1 MSGKRDLTSFWSSL
15 SRQCR
20 LTVAVTAIVVV
31 VLLILL
37 ASLNLWNRH
46 QAAVAQGECRIA
58 KEQYSTFESRAKH
71 LDTDSD
77 VQPATVITASQV
89 ADTKTVDTLHAK
101 LTAFTQ
107 KPPKKASCTI
117 GNAATIRQTTVI
129 LHKSLNDRN
138 TAKTAVVRA
147 ARAVVASRDAKSLA
161 DAKSSLSKAVKAAQG
176 TLDSSHGKVADNKT
190 RETLQK
196 SLDAANKVL
205 ADKSVKDPQKYRDAQ
220 ATLAAPVKAVDDS
233 VAAKAAADK
242 AAAAAQAAEQAQAQS
257 RSSAGS
263 SSSSSSSKSYSRS
276 SGSGSSGS
284 TTQRKT
290 TGSTAGSGTSS
301 GTSNQRSSSSQLPAA
316 SNPSFGGSAPLD
328 DSHDGM
334 ASRCKVFGEQ
344 AACDAMSGD

>member
-1 MSGKRDLTSFWSSL
+1 MSGKRDLTSVWSSL
-15 SRQCR
+15 SKQRR

-37 ASLNLWNRH
+37 ASLHLWNRH
-46 QAAVAQGECRIA
+46 QVAVAQGECRIA
-58 KEQYSTFESRAKH
+58 NEQYSTFESRAKH

-77 VQPATVITASQV
+77 VQPATVIKASQV

-107 KPPKKASCTI
+107 KSPKKASCTI
-117 GNAATIRQTTVI
+117 GNAATIRQTTAI
-129 LHKSLNDRN
+129 LHKSLNDRK
-138 TAKTAVVRA
+138 TAKTAIVKA

-220 ATLAAPVKAVDDS
+220 ATLAAPVKGVNDS

-242 AAAAAQAAEQAQAQS
+242 AAAAAQAAAQAQAQS

-276 SGSGSSGS
+276 SGS

-301 GTSNQRSSSSQLPAA
+301 GTSSRSSGTNSGSSSSH
-316 SNPSFGGSAPLD
+316 SNSGGSSSGSGSGFDLTP
-328 DSHDGM
+328 SKPIQGCVDGK
-334 ASRCKVFGEQ
+334 SVCPIG
-344 AACDAMSGD
+344 

>member
-1 MSGKRDLTSFWSSL
+1 M
-15 SRQCR
+15 
-20 LTVAVTAIVVV
+20 
-31 VLLILL
+31 
-37 ASLNLWNRH
+37 
-46 QAAVAQGECRIA
+46 AQGECRIA

-242 AAAAAQAAEQAQAQS
+242 AAAAAQAAEQAQAQAQS
-257 RSSAGS
+257 RSSA
-263 SSSSSSSKSYSRS
+263 SSSKSYSRS

-290 TGSTAGSGTSS
+290 TGSTASSGTSS

>member
-1 MSGKRDLTSFWSSL
+1 MSGKRDLTSVWSSL
-15 SRQCR
+15 SKQRR

-31 VLLILL
+31 ILLILL
-37 ASLNLWNRH
+37 ASLHLWNRH
-46 QAAVAQGECRIA
+46 QVAVAQGECKIA

-77 VQPATVITASQV
+77 VQPATVIKASQV
-89 ADTKTVDTLHAK
+89 ADTKTVDNLHAK

-107 KPPKKASCTI
+107 KSPKKASCTM
-117 GNAATIRQTTVI
+117 GNAAIIRQTTAI
-129 LHKSLNDRN
+129 LHKSLNDRK
-138 TAKTAVVRA
+138 TAKTAVVKA
-147 ARAVVASRDAKSLA
+147 ARAVVVSRDAKTLA

-205 ADKSVKDPQKYRDAQ
+205 VDKSVKDPQKYRDAQ
-220 ATLAAPVKAVDDS
+220 ATLAAPVKAVNDS

-242 AAAAAQAAEQAQAQS
+242 AAADKAAAAAQAAAQAQAQS

-276 SGSGSSGS
+276 SGS

-301 GTSNQRSSSSQLPAA
+301 GTSSRSSGTNSGSSSSH
-316 SNPSFGGSAPLD
+316 SNSGGSSSGSGSGFDLTP
-328 DSHDGM
+328 SKPIQGCVDGK
-334 ASRCKVFGEQ
+334 SVCPIG
-344 AACDAMSGD
+344 

>member
-15 SRQCR
+15 SRQRR

-46 QAAVAQGECRIA
+46 QVAVAQGECRIA

-147 ARAVVASRDAKSLA
+147 ARAVVVSRDAKSLA

-220 ATLAAPVKAVDDS
+220 ATLAAPVKAVNDS

-242 AAAAAQAAEQAQAQS
+242 AAEQAQAQS
-257 RSSAGS
+257 RSSAGF

-290 TGSTAGSGTSS
+290 TGSTASSGTSS

>member
-1 MSGKRDLTSFWSSL
+1 MSGKRDLTSVCSSL
-15 SRQCR
+15 SRQRR

-46 QAAVAQGECRIA
+46 QVAVAQGECRIA

-220 ATLAAPVKAVDDS
+220 ATLAAPVKAVNDS
-233 VAAKAAADK
+233 VAAKAAAD
-242 AAAAAQAAEQAQAQS
+242 
-257 RSSAGS
+257 S

-284 TTQRKT
+284 TTQRKA

>member
-1 MSGKRDLTSFWSSL
+1 MSGKRDLPSVWSSL
-15 SRQCR
+15 SRQRR

-46 QAAVAQGECRIA
+46 QVAVAQGECRIA

-147 ARAVVASRDAKSLA
+147 ARAVVVSRDAKSLA

-220 ATLAAPVKAVDDS
+220 ATLAAPVKSVNDS

-263 SSSSSSSKSYSRS
+263 SSSSSKSYSRS

-290 TGSTAGSGTSS
+290 TGSTASSGTSS

>member
-15 SRQCR
+15 SRQRR

-31 VLLILL
+31 FLLILL

-107 KPPKKASCTI
+107 KSPKKASCTI

-176 TLDSSHGKVADNKT
+176 TLDSSHGKVANNKT

-220 ATLAAPVKAVDDS
+220 ATLAAPVKAVNDS

-242 AAAAAQAAEQAQAQS
+242 AAEQAQAHS
-257 RSSAGS
+257 RSSAGF

-290 TGSTAGSGTSS
+290 TGSTPGSGTSS

>member
-15 SRQCR
+15 SRQRR

-31 VLLILL
+31 FLLILL

-107 KPPKKASCTI
+107 KSPKKASCTI

-176 TLDSSHGKVADNKT
+176 TLDSSHGKVANNKT

-220 ATLAAPVKAVDDS
+220 ATLAAPVKAVNDS

-242 AAAAAQAAEQAQAQS
+242 AAEQAQAQS
-257 RSSAGS
+257 RSSAGF

-290 TGSTAGSGTSS
+290 TGSTPGSGTSS

>member
-1 MSGKRDLTSFWSSL
+1 MSGKRDLTSVWSSL
-15 SRQCR
+15 SRQRR

-107 KPPKKASCTI
+107 KSPKKASCTI

-176 TLDSSHGKVADNKT
+176 TLDSSHGKVANNKT

-220 ATLAAPVKAVDDS
+220 ATLAAPVKAVNDS

-242 AAAAAQAAEQAQAQS
+242 AAEQAQAQS
-257 RSSAGS
+257 RSSAGF

-290 TGSTAGSGTSS
+290 TGSTPGSGTSS

>member
-1 MSGKRDLTSFWSSL
+1 
-15 SRQCR
+15 
-20 LTVAVTAIVVV
+20 
-31 VLLILL
+31 
-37 ASLNLWNRH
+37 
-46 QAAVAQGECRIA
+46 
-58 KEQYSTFESRAKH
+58 
-71 LDTDSD
+71 
-77 VQPATVITASQV
+77 
-89 ADTKTVDTLHAK
+89 
-101 LTAFTQ
+101 
-107 KPPKKASCTI
+107 
-117 GNAATIRQTTVI
+117 
-129 LHKSLNDRN
+129 
-138 TAKTAVVRA
+138 
-147 ARAVVASRDAKSLA
+147 
-161 DAKSSLSKAVKAAQG
+161 LSKAVKAAQG

-220 ATLAAPVKAVDDS
+220 ATLAAPVKSVNDS

-257 RSSAGS
+257 RS
-263 SSSSSSSKSYSRS
+263 YSRS

-290 TGSTAGSGTSS
+290 TGSTASSGTSS